1 MRHHA
6 WPLALAFASALA
18 FAEPA
23 LAAPAD
29 SVSAPVRPRIA
40 APT

>member
-1 MRHHA
+1 MRHYA
-6 WPLALAFASALA
+6 WLLALALLYG
-18 FAEPA
+18 ERA

>member
-1 MRHHA
+1 MRAYA
-6 WPLALAFASALA
+6 WLLALALLDGA
-18 FAEPA
+18 PA

>member
-6 WPLALAFASALA
+6 WPLALAFAFA
-18 FAEPA
+18 FADVA